1 MTHPGSLS
9 SVDPIHPT
17 PSPLPPS
24 LSLHSVQTYAH
35 IVSSRG
41 GEGSSTDP
49 IINLPPF
56 SLVPTS
62 EPPLRLFAKKVACS
76 TTPWVAQTF
85 RQLFYCEACSSDW
98 KLCHTPDQDVTNPTH
113 LPSPPP
119 PPSKWTRP
127 DPEPK
132 RYYVQNNAFLH
143 PFLRPEEAA
152 DAMDPW
158 MTPWPHKSMPYI
170 SLRLPGSQDLTHKAR
185 SMLPLL
191 HNNHIVCFLLSKT
204 FIVSIFWRPS
214 FVHDSRL
221 ERIHTYLNNTL
232 RPALI

>member
-119 PPSKWTRP
+119 PPNGQGLTQNLKDTTCKTMLSCIPSCGLKRQQTPWIHEWRP
-127 DPEPK
+127 DPTNPCPTYLSDCRARK
-132 RYYVQNNAFLH
+132 IWHTRPGVCCHYCTTITSFVFYYLK
-143 PFLRPEEAA
+143 L
-152 DAMDPW
+152 
-158 MTPWPHKSMPYI
+158 
-170 SLRLPGSQDLTHKAR
+170 SLYQSFDGL
-185 SMLPLL
+185 
-191 HNNHIVCFLLSKT
+191 
-204 FIVSIFWRPS
+204 PS
-214 FVHDSRL
+214 FM
-221 ERIHTYLNNTL
+221 IH
-232 RPALI
+232 A